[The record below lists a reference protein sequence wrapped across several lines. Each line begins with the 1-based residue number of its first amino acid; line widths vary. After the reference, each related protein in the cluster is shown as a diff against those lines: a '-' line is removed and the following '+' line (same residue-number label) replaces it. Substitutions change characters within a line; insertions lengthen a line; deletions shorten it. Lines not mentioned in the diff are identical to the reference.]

1 MCVLRHSTLDR
12 VHLET
17 HLSDMTIKQNKQSKY
32 QSSEERLAKKDWS
45 NRKQAN
51 KQRVLLE
58 AKKKAFQYK
67 DYLKEDEN
75 L

>member
-1 MCVLRHSTLDR
+1 MDR
-12 VHLET
+12 VHLEA
-17 HLSDMTIKQNKQSKY
+17 HLNAMTIKQNKQSKY

-51 KQRVLLE
+51 KQRVLLD
-58 AKKKAFQYK
+58 AKKRAFEYK
-67 DYLKEDEN
+67 DYLKENGN